1 VGLDAEEHALWLR
14 YNPGDCREAQ
24 QALFFRYSPWAKSV
38 ARAVYRRIRLP
49 QVEWA
54 DYAHNA
60 TVGLLEAMG
69 RFDPARGI
77 DFPGYAKPRVRGSV
91 FNGLRS
97 FLADYTRRESSARM
111 MDRYDS
117 FDGSDDGDDDVL
129 GQIVSAVTGLGIGF
143 LLDSASVQSA
153 FQADQNPS
161 DVAERHQMDRLLA
174 DGLEALTGQEK
185 MVMDLHYQQNM
196 PFVEIAEL
204 LDLSKGRISQIHRAA
219 ISRIRARVRRQ
230 GGSHGVA

>member
-1 VGLDAEEHALWLR
+1 VAIDAEEQALWLR
-14 YNPGDCREAQ
+14 YRPGECREAQ

-38 ARAVYRRIRLP
+38 ARAVYRRLRLP
-49 QVEWA
+49 QMEWA

-60 TVGLLEAMG
+60 TIGLLEAMG
-69 RFDPARGI
+69 RFDPSRGI

-111 MDRYDS
+111 MERYES
-117 FDGSDDGDDDVL
+117 FDAPDDEDDVL
-129 GQIVSAVTGLGIGF
+129 AQVVSTVTGLGIGF

-174 DGLEALTGQEK
+174 EGLESLEGQEK
-185 MVMDLHYQQNM
+185 RGMDLHYQQNV
-196 PFVEIAEL
+196 PFVDIAAL
-204 LDLSKGRISQIHRAA
+204 MGVSKGRISQIHRSAVE
-219 ISRIRARVRRQ
+219 RIRARVRRSD
-230 GGSHGVA
+230 GARVA